1 MASPAARD
9 TRSEILDAADMV
21 VMRDGV
27 RNLTLDAV
35 AAQSGVSK
43 GGLLYHFRSKEDLAA
58 AMIERSIA
66 WFDNALS
73 EAVKDDLQVKGRFT
87 RAYVRATLGMT
98 PLTGKGFDSLCSSI
112 TTALL
117 SFPERLSPVQEQG
130 GRTQRDIENDGLDPV
145 LATIIRLAVDGIW
158 LAENF
163 NLMRFDEGMRVAVA
177 ARLLEWAEHGSD
189 K

>member
-1 MASPAARD
+1 MFFHHDR
-9 TRSEILDAADMV
+9 
-21 VMRDGV
+21 
-27 RNLTLDAV
+27 
-35 AAQSGVSK
+35 
-43 GGLLYHFRSKEDLAA
+43 
-58 AMIERSIA
+58 
-66 WFDNALS
+66 
-73 EAVKDDLQVKGRFT
+73 
-87 RAYVRATLGMT
+87 
-98 PLTGKGFDSLCSSI
+98 
-112 TTALL
+112 LL

-163 NLMRFDEGMRVAVA
+163 NLMRFDEGMKVAVA